1 MAASNTN
8 KTYNQPMGG
17 DEMPRFAGPSTMFRL
32 PSQTT
37 AAGLDIAILGVP
49 LDIGTSLRPGTRFG
63 PRGIRAESV
72 MTRPYGMYTKAAPFD
87 SFQVADVGD
96 VALNT
101 FNLADSIAIIE
112 NHYRQLLERLAF
124 Q

>member
-1 MAASNTN
+1 MTTSSAK

-17 DEMPRFAGPSTMFRL
+17 NDMPRFAGPGTMFRL

-63 PRGIRAESV
+63 PRAIRAESV
-72 MTRPYGMYTKAAPFD
+72 MTRPYGMYTKAAP
-87 SFQVADVGD
+87 ST
-96 VALNT
+96 LSRWPT
-101 FNLADSIAIIE
+101 LAMS
-112 NHYRQLLERLAF
+112 H
-124 Q
+124 

>member
-1 MAASNTN
+1 MTASNAN

-72 MTRPYGMYTKAAPFD
+72 MTRPYGMYTKAAPFN
-87 SFQVADVGD
+87 SFQVADVGG
-96 VALNT
+96 
-101 FNLADSIAIIE
+101 
-112 NHYRQLLERLAF
+112 EREGRLSPG
-124 Q
+124 